1 MSKLILLRHF
11 QSQWNLENRFTGW
24 VDVPLAKNIGEKV
37 KEVSQKISV
46 LKIDKIYSSNLF
58 RNKDSVAKVLETEGK
73 HLVFISLDKG
83 KMRNWGG
90 FSGKTDYVPVYVSDL
105 LNERYYGQWQGRDKD
120 EIKEEYGE
128 EDFKLLRRSFSAR
141 PPGGESLK
149 DVSSRAVHFL
159 KSFIERDLK
168 EGKNVLAVVS
178 HNCLR
183 ALAKHIEKI
192 SDKDIADLE
201 IDVGKAVIYEF
212 DDLLTM
218 TKKESV

>member
-24 VDVPLAKNIGEKV
+24 VDVPLSENIGEKV
-37 KEVSQKISV
+37 KEVSLKISGF
-46 LKIDKIYSSNLF
+46 KIDKIYSSNLF
-58 RNKDSVAKVLETEGK
+58 RNKDSVAKILETEGK
-73 HLVFISLDKG
+73 YPVFISLDKG

-90 FSGKTDYVPVYVSDL
+90 FSGKLGYVPVYISDL
-105 LNERYYGQWQGRDKD
+105 LNERYYGQWQGRDKE
-120 EIKEEYGE
+120 EIKKEYGE
-128 EDFKLLRRSFSAR
+128 ENFKLLRRSFSAR

-149 DVSSRAVHFL
+149 DVSSRAIHFL

-168 EGKNVLAVVS
+168 EGKNVLAVAS

-201 IDVGKAVIYEF
+201 IDVGEAVIYEF

-218 TKKESV
+218 TKKESI